1 VNKEIKQEAPQTD
14 LLKVRKSA
22 IELAN
27 LGDGQVAY
35 IKEMT
40 ADEAGRMFPAIQG
53 IPKGIALFAL
63 HAANGTPLALTDSR
77 QAALAQAIEDDLVIA
92 SIH

>member
-1 VNKEIKQEAPQTD
+1 VNKEIKREVPQAN
-14 LLKVRKSA
+14 LLKARLSA

-35 IKEMT
+35 IKQMT